1 MATSASRL
9 KKPLFDKS
17 VSTAGLLHNRDGSA
31 SAAQPQL
38 LELLDQ
44 GDIWRGSQPRTT
56 HMALSSGYPSF
67 DQVLHLGGWPKNRLI
82 EILTEQH
89 AIGEIQLI
97 LPAIAKQMAQGGW
110 LFLIEPPFIPYAP
123 AWLKA
128 GVPVERV
135 MVIQSCNKG
144 DELWACE
151 QVMANAS
158 VACCLFWPVKDYLS
172 HKHLKRL
179 QLATQK
185 GSALNFIFRSSEMA
199 EQSSAASLRLLINK
213 PIAVNRLS
221 QASCHARHRK
231 IELSILKQ
239 PSGWSGQAL
248 QLEIP
253 LDGQPL
259 DHPISN
265 LYKTR
270 VR

>member
-1 MATSASRL
+1 MKSRL
-9 KKPLFDKS
+9 EKPIINSRAS
-17 VSTAGLLHNRDGSA
+17 VPA
-31 SAAQPQL
+31 SLSQPALVEL
-38 LELLDQ
+38 LEHC
-44 GDIWRGSQPRTT
+44 DIWQGSQRRSTNRST
-56 HMALSSGYPSF
+56 NIALSSGYPSF
-67 DQVLHLGGWPKNRLI
+67 DRVLHLAGWPKNRLI

-89 AIGEIQLI
+89 SIGEMQLI
-97 LPAIAKQMAQGGW
+97 LPAIAKQMELGGW

-135 MVIQSCNKG
+135 MVIQSCNNR

-151 QVMANAS
+151 QIMANAS
-158 VACCLFWPVKDYLS
+158 VAACLFWPVQDYLS

-179 QLATQK
+179 QLASQK
-185 GSALNFIFRSSEMA
+185 GSALNFIFRSSKMA
-199 EQSSAASLRLLINK
+199 QQSSAASLRLLINK

-221 QASCHARHRK
+221 QASCQARHRK

-239 PSGWSGQAL
+239 PAGWSGQAL

-259 DHPISN
+259 DYKIPN
-265 LYKTR
+265 LYNANMG
-270 VR
+270 